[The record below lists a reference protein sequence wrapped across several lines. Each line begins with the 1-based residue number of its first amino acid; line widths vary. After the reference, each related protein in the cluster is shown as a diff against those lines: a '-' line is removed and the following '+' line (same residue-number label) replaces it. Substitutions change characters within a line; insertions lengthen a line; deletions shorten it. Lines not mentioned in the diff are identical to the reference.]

1 MSKSSSASN
10 KETDYIPDIIR
21 DDHNGIVYKKGAFFG
36 KVRQRFSILSV
47 MNAIHLK
54 MSVMCLQF

>member
-1 MSKSSSASN
+1 MSKSSSANS

-36 KVRQRFSILSV
+36 KVRATLLHFFCPL
-47 MNAIHLK
+47 
-54 MSVMCLQF
+54 